1 MDNSTL
7 IGGSLLT
14 VALSRLIFVK
24 NYKRK
29 KAICVFPNHGYAEL
43 EEDEQYNTK
52 IILKLNNLTPGKHGF
67 HIHKCGDLRRNCD
80 STCEHYNPFSKHHG
94 GRDDTDRHVG
104 DLGNIEVDENG
115 VCNVIFID
123 KLVKLSGEYS
133 VIGRAM
139 VIHEDEDDLGKG
151 GNEESLKTG
160 NAGKRIS
167 CGIIGI
173 LE

>member
-14 VALSRLIFVK
+14 IALSILIFVK

-29 KAICVFPNHGYAEL
+29 TAICVFPNHGYAEL

-52 IILKLNNLTPGKHGF
+52 IILKLNNLNLVNMVY
-67 HIHKCGDLRRNCD
+67 IHKCGDLRRNCD
-80 STCEHYNPFSKHHG
+80 STCEHYNSFNKHH

-104 DLGNIEVDENG
+104 DLEIEVDENG
-115 VCNVIFID
+115 VCNEIFID

-133 VIGRAM
+133 VI
-139 VIHEDEDDLGKG
+139 
-151 GNEESLKTG
+151 EEPW
-160 NAGKRIS
+160 
-167 CGIIGI
+167 
-173 LE
+173 